1 MFGNIVWL
9 VVSIAVVWSF
19 LRYVRRRFESISDVR
34 PRTRFLLRTV
44 ESTVRI
50 LLWFGVL
57 TLAIRLLAPG
67 QNAVLVMLASAAIAV
82 GLGARDLVKNL
93 IGGLVII
100 ADRPYEVGDRVAIAG
115 VTGEIQHIGLG
126 TTKIATRNG
135 TLATIPNSKL
145 LDAITRNANAGTQ
158 DCLVATE
165 VFLPADVDLDL
176 ALRVG
181 REVLITCQYLRLRR
195 PTEVAIS
202 EGLAQA
208 PYLSLKL
215 KGYVYDHR
223 FESEMQTELVRR
235 CKAEF
240 RRLGIIP
247 DHREAGVPPNYEH
260 NTTESPAAGQPH

>member
-1 MFGNIVWL
+1 
-9 VVSIAVVWSF
+9 
-19 LRYVRRRFESISDVR
+19 
-34 PRTRFLLRTV
+34 V

-57 TLAIRLLAPG
+57 TLALRLLAPS
-67 QNAVLVMLASAAIAV
+67 QNVLLVAAGSVAIAV
-82 GLGARDLVKNL
+82 GVGARDLIKNL

-100 ADRPYEVGDRVAIAG
+100 ADRPYEVGDQVTIAG
-115 VTGEIQHIGLG
+115 VSGEIQRIGLG
-126 TTKIATRNG
+126 TTRIATRSG
-135 TLATIPNSKL
+135 TLATIPNSNL

-158 DCLVATE
+158 ECLVATA

-181 REVLITCQYLRLRR
+181 REVLITCPYLRLRR
-195 PTEVAIS
+195 PTAVAIA

-240 RRLGIIP
+240 RRLGIIR
-247 DHREAGVPPNYEH
+247 DHRATDG
-260 NTTESPAAGQPH
+260 SI

>member
-1 MFGNIVWL
+1 MMLGNIVWL
-9 VVSIAVVWSF
+9 VVSIAAVWSL
-19 LRYVRRRFESISDVR
+19 LRYVGRRFESISNAR

-57 TLAIRLLAPG
+57 MLALRLFAPSQNTL
-67 QNAVLVMLASAAIAV
+67 LVMVGSAAIAV
-82 GLGARDLVKNL
+82 GFGARDLVKNL

-100 ADRPYEVGDRVAIAG
+100 AGRPYEVGDRVTIAG
-115 VTGEIQHIGLG
+115 VSGEIQHIGLSA
-126 TTKIATRNG
+126 TKIAARNG
-135 TLATIPNSKL
+135 TLATIPNSRL
-145 LDAITRNANAGTQ
+145 LDAITRNANAGGQ
-158 DCLVATE
+158 ECLVATE

-181 REVLITCQYLRLRR
+181 REVLITCPYLHLRR
-195 PTEVAIS
+195 PIATAIA

-240 RRLGIIP
+240 RRLGIIR
-247 DHREAGVPPNYEH
+247 DHRATNG
-260 NTTESPAAGQPH
+260 SA